1 MNKIKEFYTK
11 HKKVIIRGVIDV
23 VGIGV
28 SAIVLKKMPKKHML
42 NVTGKES
49 ITWKDNGDVWNLEEV
64 KQCLDANA
72 ESSAMYAI
80 FREGVKPDEYV
91 IIALNGTEVL

>member
-11 HKKVIIRGVIDV
+11 HKKVIIRGVIVV

-28 SAIVLKKMPKKHML
+28 SAIVLKKMPKKQML
-42 NVTGKES
+42 DVTDKAS
-49 ITWKDNGDVWNLEEV
+49 ITWKPDGKTFNLEEV
-64 KQCLDANA
+64 KKCLDANA

-91 IIALNGTEVL
+91 MIALNGTEVL